1 MLRFFAWMFIIG
13 IFIAVIALMGLI
25 IIPLIIGAFGILAG
39 VIAAIVALAVM
50 FWIFMLLL

>member
-1 MLRFFAWMFIIG
+1 MLRFFAWLFIIG

-25 IIPLIIGAFGILAG
+25 VIPLIIGAFGILAG
-39 VIAAIVALAVM
+39 VIAAIVAIAVM

>member
-1 MLRFFAWMFIIG
+1 MLRFFSWLFIIG

-39 VIAAIVALAVM
+39 VIAVVVAIAVM